1 MALTVNTA
9 RLEQANLPFSA
20 TLQRREVCLCL
31 GERNDRSN
39 YIELMC
45 SLKMVS
51 VQSLTD
57 ALQKEFLVLAEHLF
71 PLVSLLLKVS
81 LLYLSSK

>member
-1 MALTVNTA
+1 M
-9 RLEQANLPFSA
+9 
-20 TLQRREVCLCL
+20 CLCVRD
-31 GERNDRSN
+31 RNVLSN

-57 ALQKEFLVLAEHLF
+57 ALQKEFPVLAEHLF
-71 PLVSLLLKVS
+71 PLVSLLLEVS
-81 LLYLSSK
+81 LLYFSSK